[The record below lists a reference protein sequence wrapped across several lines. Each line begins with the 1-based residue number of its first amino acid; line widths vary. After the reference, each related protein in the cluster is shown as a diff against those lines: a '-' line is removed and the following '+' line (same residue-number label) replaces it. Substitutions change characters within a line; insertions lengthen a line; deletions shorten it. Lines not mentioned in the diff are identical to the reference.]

1 VTQPLQTARLDL
13 EPVRS
18 SHADE
23 AWPQLDDDRLWTY
36 FPSLRPRGIENLRRL
51 YERWE
56 RGSPDGHDVWL
67 NWICRLRTTKKLAGA
82 MQATIR
88 GHRIAYI
95 AYAFYPANQRKGYA
109 REAAQAVIAHLR
121 EAYGITRFRAEMDTR
136 NEPSYRLAESLGFTR
151 IETHEAPDLGQ
162 GPAKEYLYELS

>member
-1 VTQPLQTARLDL
+1 
-13 EPVRS
+13 
-18 SHADE
+18 
-23 AWPQLDDDRLWTY
+23 
-36 FPSLRPRGIENLRRL
+36 
-51 YERWE
+51 
-56 RGSPDGHDVWL
+56 
-67 NWICRLRTTKKLAGA
+67 

-88 GHRIAYI
+88 GHRAAYI

-162 GPAKEYLYELS
+162 GPAKEYLYEFLSP